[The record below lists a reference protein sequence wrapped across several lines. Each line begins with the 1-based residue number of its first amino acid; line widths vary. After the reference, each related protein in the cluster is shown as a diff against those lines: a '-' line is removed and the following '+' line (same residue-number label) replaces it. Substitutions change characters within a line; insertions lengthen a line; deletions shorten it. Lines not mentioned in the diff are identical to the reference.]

1 MKNSDNQKISVLG
14 EITANFYDQSTLT
27 EEDRKFN
34 KAILNLREKYPE
46 VMKHYRLG
54 ELKTTDKHKNVI
66 CNAGFAKI
74 TEALGNN
81 EAKTIYINKMALG
94 TGTGTPAATDTTL
107 FTESYRNDTA
117 SGTDVSNVLYL
128 TAYYTETECD
138 GTYTEF
144 GNFIGGTASADSG
157 SLWSHIAGLNWVK
170 SDTVVLVVSAKY
182 TFASV

>member
-1 MKNSDNQKISVLG
+1 MQNNSNIKITG
-14 EITANFYDQSTLT
+14 EITAKFYNQKNLSRGKKIVNKMILRL
-27 EEDRKFN
+27 RKRIP
-34 KAILNLREKYPE
+34 AL
-46 VMKHYRLG
+46 MKLYFLG
-54 ELKTTDKHKNVI
+54 EKTREDKHKNVI

-107 FTESYRNDTA
+107 FTEAYRNDTA

-144 GNFIGGTASADSG
+144 GNFIGGTGDADSG

-170 SDTVVLVVSAKY
+170 SDTVVIVISCKY
-182 TFASV
+182 TFQSS